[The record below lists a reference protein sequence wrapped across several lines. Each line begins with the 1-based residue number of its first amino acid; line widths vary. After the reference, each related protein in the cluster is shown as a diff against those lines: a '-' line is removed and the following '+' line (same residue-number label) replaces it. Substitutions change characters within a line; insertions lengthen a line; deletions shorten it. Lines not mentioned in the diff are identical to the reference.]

1 MGPGIIILGASIG
14 TGEFLLGPAVVLRHG
29 FGLLWIAG
37 LAIFLQTIFNT
48 ELMRYTLA
56 TGEPAVTGFMRTRPG
71 PIPWA
76 AWAVFLMLLQFGWPA
91 WAGTAAGA
99 LYFLITKELPG
110 PGDANL
116 VYLLA
121 FLSYALSVGILLVG
135 RRIERT
141 LEILNWVLVSVVLAG
156 LLVLALMFTPL
167 DSWIALG
174 AGFVGYDAGAGGFS
188 PLPEG
193 ADWFLIGAFA
203 AFAGAGGMGNVTLSN
218 WARDKGYGMA
228 RATGFIP
235 AAMGERTELAATGAV
250 FEPTAEAMQ
259 RWKGWWRIV
268 RADQYGVFL
277 IGALIGM
284 SLPPLLYVVFVE
296 GGQDIRGLGIAAQLA
311 HGIAAAKGPLFGGA
325 VALLGFWILF
335 KTQLDLLEAVVRLVT
350 DTVWTASPR
359 VRRWRGGDVRAVYY
373 TVLAIT
379 VVWGLIALRLAQ
391 PIVLIQIAANVG
403 GLIFVW
409 AGLHLLWINT
419 RLLPEPLR
427 PPLWRRLALV
437 ALVLFYGSFSTLW
450 LGSLL

>member
-29 FGLLWIAG
+29 FSLLWIAG

-76 AWAVFLMLLQFGWPA
+76 AWYVFLMLLQFGWPA

-99 LYFLITKELPG
+99 LFFLITKELPG

-121 FLSYALSVGILLVG
+121 FLSYGLSVGILLVG

-141 LEILNWVLVSVVLAG
+141 LEILNWVMVSVVLAG

-167 DSWIALG
+167 DNWIALG
-174 AGFVGYDAGAGGFS
+174 AGFVGYDAGAGGFA

-228 RATGFIP
+228 RVTGFIP
-235 AAMGERTELAATGAV
+235 AAMGARSELAATGAV
-250 FEPTAEAMQ
+250 FEPTPEAMQ

-311 HGIAAAKGPLFGGA
+311 HGIAAARGPLFGGA

-379 VVWGLIALRLAQ
+379 VIWGLVALRLAQ

-409 AGLHLLWINT
+409 AGLHLLRVNT
-419 RLLPEPLR
+419 RLLPPALR

-437 ALVLFYGSFSTLW
+437 ALVLFYGSFTALW